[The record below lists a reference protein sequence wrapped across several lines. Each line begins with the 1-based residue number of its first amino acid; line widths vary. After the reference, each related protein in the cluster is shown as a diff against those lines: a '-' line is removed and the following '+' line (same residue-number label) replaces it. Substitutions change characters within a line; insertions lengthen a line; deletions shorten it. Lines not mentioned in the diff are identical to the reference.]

1 MVVAFLE
8 GALNLGIFTR
18 ALLRHPKFQ
27 AEFFENL
34 ISPNSRKGRR
44 NYDLLYQNSTR
55 KYEDNLEH

>member
-18 ALLRHPKFQ
+18 ALLRHPKLP

-34 ISPNSRKGRR
+34 SPNSREGRR